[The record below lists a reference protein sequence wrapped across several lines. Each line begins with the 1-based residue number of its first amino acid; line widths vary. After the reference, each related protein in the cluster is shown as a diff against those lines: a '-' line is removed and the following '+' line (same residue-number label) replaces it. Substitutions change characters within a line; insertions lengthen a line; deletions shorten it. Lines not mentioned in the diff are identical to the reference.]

1 MGVRKP
7 REHWLKLIREGLPEG
22 YKLKIPKGVLSNT
35 SRALVTC
42 PVHGEYETSLATVIR
57 GCKCKKCARED
68 VSASQRLTREDRI
81 QQCVDVHGDYYD
93 YSYLPEEIINNKIK
107 VRIICPV
114 HGMFKQRLNDHIRG
128 KGCVGCSK
136 NNSDKAYI
144 LEVSEP
150 GWFKFLKFG
159 IAKNVNRRV
168 GEINSKTKMNIEV
181 MSVFQFENPSDC
193 VAAEQE
199 IKKNVSAVGVRCSLP
214 EGFTE
219 TCGCEN
225 YDYIVKTFS
234 KFGGERL

>member
-1 MGVRKP
+1 MAAKMS
-7 REHWLKLIREGLPEG
+7 REDWLRRLKQNLREG
-22 YKLKIPKGVLSNT
+22 YRVSVPKGVVGSNT
-35 SRALVTC
+35 VVKVMC
-42 PVHGEYETSLATVIR
+42 PVHGVYETKLNIIASGA
-57 GCKCKKCARED
+57 KCKNCHHEYTA
-68 VSASQRLTREDRI
+68 SSQRLTREDRI
-81 QQCVDVHGDYYD
+81 QQCVETHGDYYD
-93 YSYLPEEIINNKIK
+93 YSYLPEEIVNNKVK
-107 VRIICPV
+107 VRIVCPV

-136 NNSDKAYI
+136 NSSDKAYI

-168 GEINSKTKMNIEV
+168 GEISSKTKMNIEV

-199 IKKNVSAVGVRCSLP
+199 IKKNVSAIGVRCSLP